1 MTQLVVQVTAV
12 LMLAMML
19 VAVDLTVLV
28 VSTKGQAWQ
37 GLLQGLIPV
46 SFLLGRSGREVFST
60 NFAQINFSQRVGGCR

>member
-46 SFLLGRSGREVFST
+46 SFLLGRSGVFFPPILRELIFH
-60 NFAQINFSQRVGGCR
+60 GG